1 MGSLEGT
8 YPYLAPEIVSHCIYS
23 EASDMWAT
31 GIILF
36 VMFKGKFPKQDCVT
50 LQAQEI
56 DMTEGRDLVCGL
68 LNIDRSV
75 RTTAA
80 QAARHPWLN
89 NLRSRSVMPADDL
102 PKVTSSFLDFHK
114 SNQLQ
119 KAALTVLASQTSGQ
133 RIFSLR
139 DSFNQMDTDGNGII
153 TKEELL
159 AAFEEA
165 PPPGIKNVS
174 EWVQDI
180 FDTLDSDGSGEL
192 EFTEWEAAAMLSFT
206 SISEE
211 AMRAAFHVLDTD
223 HSGTISVQELTRVMP
238 EVNKDELVAAISEAD
253 LNGDGV
259 IDFPEFSTLLTKA
272 AGQAHPLSNS
282 P

>member
-1 MGSLEGT
+1 
-8 YPYLAPEIVSHCIYS
+8 
-23 EASDMWAT
+23 
-31 GIILF
+31 
-36 VMFKGKFPKQDCVT
+36 
-50 LQAQEI
+50 
-56 DMTEGRDLVCGL
+56 
-68 LNIDRSV
+68 V

-80 QAARHPWLN
+80 QAARHPWLQK
-89 NLRSRSVMPADDL
+89 RTSRSVTTADDL

-114 SNQLQ
+114 SNKLQ

-133 RIFSLR
+133 WIFSLR
-139 DSFNQMDTDGNGII
+139 DSFNQMDTDGDGII

-159 AAFEEA
+159 VAFEEA

-180 FDTLDSDGSGEL
+180 FDGLDSDGSGQL

-223 HSGTISVQELTRVMP
+223 HSGTISVQELTKVMP
-238 EVNKDELVAAISEAD
+238 DVNKDELVNAMSEAD

-259 IDFPEFSTLLTKA
+259 IDFLEFSALLTKV
-272 AGQAHPLSNS
+272 AGQAPPSCNT